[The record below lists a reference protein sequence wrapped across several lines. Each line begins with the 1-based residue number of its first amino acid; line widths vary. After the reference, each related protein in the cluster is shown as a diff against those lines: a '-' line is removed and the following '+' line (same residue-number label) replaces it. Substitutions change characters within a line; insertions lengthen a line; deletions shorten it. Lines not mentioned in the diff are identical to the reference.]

1 MWEQGGYDNA
11 GGFMDTT
18 QSSQTPGGGRDKKR
32 SNNLVP
38 VSIRNIRDADDEG
51 LKVEGLDVGQLTVV
65 GRILK
70 IEHKETN
77 TAFTIEDDSGE
88 IEVIYWKND
97 DANAED
103 LTRYQES
110 QDVRVIGIMKT
121 KGQER
126 YIIAN
131 RLADISCPEE
141 VDAHKLEILHA
152 ALQIRKMNEKEN
164 AAIGANNFGLSN
176 SMVSSSATPSSAAL
190 FQNPKHESVYKMV
203 CGCQRE
209 EGISRDEVFQNLSSK
224 MSKGD
229 VDQALEF
236 LSNEGHV
243 YSTTDEDHFK
253 TTDS

>member
-1 MWEQGGYDNA
+1 MIFRVSPIQNDEEQ
-11 GGFMDTT
+11 
-18 QSSQTPGGGRDKKR
+18 
-32 SNNLVP
+32 
-38 VSIRNIRDADDEG
+38 
-51 LKVEGLDVGQLTVV
+51 
-65 GRILK
+65 
-70 IEHKETN
+70 
-77 TAFTIEDDSGE
+77 DS
-88 IEVIYWKND
+88 
-97 DANAED
+97 
-103 LTRYQES
+103 
-110 QDVRVIGIMKT
+110 
-121 KGQER
+121 
-126 YIIAN
+126 
-131 RLADISCPEE
+131 
-141 VDAHKLEILHA
+141 HKLEVEHCKL
-152 ALQIRKMNEKEN
+152 LIRKMNEKEN
-164 AAIGANNFGLSN
+164 AAIGANNYGLSN

>member
-1 MWEQGGYDNA
+1 M
-11 GGFMDTT
+11 
-18 QSSQTPGGGRDKKR
+18 
-32 SNNLVP
+32 
-38 VSIRNIRDADDEG
+38 
-51 LKVEGLDVGQLTVV
+51 
-65 GRILK
+65 
-70 IEHKETN
+70 
-77 TAFTIEDDSGE
+77 
-88 IEVIYWKND
+88 
-97 DANAED
+97 ED

-176 SMVSSSATPSSAAL
+176 SMVSSSAAPPSAAL

-209 EGISRDEVFQNLSSK
+209 EG
-224 MSKGD
+224 
-229 VDQALEF
+229 
-236 LSNEGHV
+236 
-243 YSTTDEDHFK
+243 T
-253 TTDS
+253 